1 MDDFMDG
8 KKHSYIASRVLRTA
22 NLLRN
27 TAIPV
32 SDLRRVVLLF
42 GDVSTEEFNEN
53 LQILLDEGFL
63 NTYPPNAVDMTD
75 EPTVRITAKGIR
87 FLWWN
92 G

>member
-1 MDDFMDG
+1 MDG

-27 TAIPV
+27 TAI
-32 SDLRRVVLLF
+32 LRRVVLLF

-63 NTYPPNAVDMTD
+63 KTYPPNAVDMTD

>member
-1 MDDFMDG
+1 MDG

-63 NTYPPNAVDMTD
+63 KTYPPNAVDMTD
-75 EPTVRITAKGIR
+75 EPTVRIKQKGFAFFGGTASG
-87 FLWWN
+87 L